1 MSSQIITGD
10 QIEAFLK
17 DQERMRTLKEG
28 WKEEEKKE
36 KAEDNK
42 LKKIFTEEQLK
53 GFLLKKIREGV
64 IPDYKRGEII
74 SDSKKELLYRNGVS
88 GPLFLGVLSKASKE
102 EIKAFKKVFPILKKA
117 EEELKQAH
125 EDASS
130 LRSKIT
136 QKELEQ
142 IKKAHDDLM
151 YPKKGEPAPIVVKQ
165 KRKRITKEEKE
176 EKKQEKI
183 DKKKETISGD
193 GLKATGIINT
203 VKKVIYGRKDF
214 PPSAKKVIEANK
226 DAKITGVSLHRR
238 VLPKIYHSI
247 LNILSKGETEKLIK
261 ESDKDK
267 LFHTSVWLKLD
278 NKNTILLEKNEVLG
292 AKLNPKEAKDE
303 ETLDITAP
311 ESLTLRELIDN
322 TKKTMGN
329 KFATYSAK
337 DNNCSDFIIE
347 LLKSNNLLSTPA
359 HDFLFQNS
367 KKILESVPALNKI
380 VQLATDVA
388 GRANVLIEG
397 GEGLNKK
404 ISKPIKMGRMKKG
417 SAEAKAFGAKMKA
430 LREAKKGKKPKKE
443 IKEEMKGEGFFDD
456 LVSKVRDTAS
466 NVASKVKD
474 IAGSGVGSMS
484 AENGGRGIAESL
496 LNTKIATQ
504 EVKEKQGRGMKKSSA
519 AAKAWGA
526 KMKALREAKMKGKG
540 SMFSSSSSRV
550 NPEPESEDE
559 EEKKP
564 ARKLAWDAYKKIRDR
579 VRDDV
584 FDGKSNA
591 KIERLI
597 QEKIDKLKLS
607 QQKQNKKSRGRGMKD
622 EESSSDEE
630 DEEYED
636 ELIKKTLEKEM
647 KGKGLGCGMKNDA
660 SACYMLHPARQSQ
673 VTTNPNLGMGFRHHS
688 HSHNLV
694 QMPIQTHHIPEPPSR
709 QPVSNIYG
717 SGVAPRSRSYVTD
730 PTLLG

>member
-1 MSSQIITGD
+1 MD
-10 QIEAFLK
+10 
-17 DQERMRTLKEG
+17 
-28 WKEEEKKE
+28 
-36 KAEDNK
+36 
-42 LKKIFTEEQLK
+42 
-53 GFLLKKIREGV
+53 
-64 IPDYKRGEII
+64 
-74 SDSKKELLYRNGVS
+74 
-88 GPLFLGVLSKASKE
+88 
-102 EIKAFKKVFPILKKA
+102 KVK
-117 EEELKQAH
+117 
-125 EDASS
+125 
-130 LRSKIT
+130 
-136 QKELEQ
+136 
-142 IKKAHDDLM
+142 
-151 YPKKGEPAPIVVKQ
+151 
-165 KRKRITKEEKE
+165 
-176 EKKQEKI
+176 
-183 DKKKETISGD
+183 
-193 GLKATGIINT
+193 KATGIINT

-303 ETLDITAP
+303 ETLDINAP
-311 ESLTLRELIDN
+311 ENLTLRELIDN
-322 TKKTMGN
+322 TKKNMGN

-380 VQLATDVA
+380 VQLATDIG

-430 LREAKKGKKPKKE
+430 LREAKKKGKKPKKE

-466 NVASKVKD
+466 NVEKEVNKSFGK
-474 IAGSGVGSMS
+474 GVGSMS

-504 EVKEKQGRGMKKSSA
+504 EVKEKQGRGMKKGSKQ
-519 AAKAWGA
+519 AKAFG
-526 KMKALREAKMKGKG
+526 KRMKALREAKKMKGC
-540 SMFSSSSSRV
+540 
-550 NPEPESEDE
+550 
-559 EEKKP
+559 
-564 ARKLAWDAYKKIRDR
+564 
-579 VRDDV
+579 
-584 FDGKSNA
+584 
-591 KIERLI
+591 
-597 QEKIDKLKLS
+597 
-607 QQKQNKKSRGRGMKD
+607 GMKD

-636 ELIKKTLEKEM
+636 EIIKKTLEKEM

-688 HSHNLV
+688 HSHHLV

-709 QPVSNIYG
+709 QPVSNILALM
-717 SGVAPRSRSYVTD
+717 SPTQPFLVNSSYF
-730 PTLLG
+730 

>member
-1 MSSQIITGD
+1 MLYKYIMSSVVMERPKCEICGSTFATKEGVKHHQKTAKKCGKPKDENRPACEICGSTFATKEGVKHHQKTAKKCQEKIKSPVVEKVDDEKKNEAKAIKKKKVKKDDTQGLVD
-10 QIEAFLK
+10 AMQGLNVVDDEEKKSEDDKAFLK
-17 DQERMRTLKEG
+17 RMPI
-28 WKEEEKKE
+28 KKA
-36 KAEDNK
+36 KATK
-42 LKKIFTEEQLK
+42 KKKIPKTKKPTYTENHEDF
-53 GFLLKKIREGV
+53 GENTY
-64 IPDYKRGEII
+64 IPDYIQEIM
-74 SDSKKELLYRNGVS
+74 DKEA
-88 GPLFLGVLSKASKE
+88 KM
-102 EIKAFKKVFPILKKA
+102 A
-117 EEELKQAH
+117 EEADSDDSDYES
-125 EDASS
+125 DDDPT
-130 LRSKIT
+130 RSV
-136 QKELEQ
+136 L
-142 IKKAHDDLM
+142 
-151 YPKKGEPAPIVVKQ
+151 AP
-165 KRKRITKEEKE
+165 R
-176 EKKQEKI
+176 
-183 DKKKETISGD
+183 KKKETKK
-193 GLKATGIINT
+193 KAKARKEKEYGYDVPYAEAEKAAKSYVSYGKGIINT

-267 LFHTSVWLKLD
+267 LFHTSVWVKLD

-322 TKKTMGN
+322 TKKSMGN

-380 VQLATDVA
+380 VQLATDIG

-404 ISKPIKMGRMKKG
+404 ISKPSKMGKRMVKG

-466 NVASKVKD
+466 SVASKVKD
-474 IAGSGVGSMS
+474 IAESGSGVGSMS
-484 AENGGRGIAESL
+484 AQNGGRGIAESL

-504 EVKEKQGRGMKKSSA
+504 EVKEKQGRGMKKGSA
-519 AAKAWGA
+519 QAKAFG
-526 KMKALREAKMKGKG
+526 KRMKALREAKKMKGC
-540 SMFSSSSSRV
+540 
-550 NPEPESEDE
+550 
-559 EEKKP
+559 
-564 ARKLAWDAYKKIRDR
+564 
-579 VRDDV
+579 
-584 FDGKSNA
+584 
-591 KIERLI
+591 
-597 QEKIDKLKLS
+597 
-607 QQKQNKKSRGRGMKD
+607 GMKD

-636 ELIKKTLEKEM
+636 EIIKKTLEKEM
-647 KGKGLGCGMKNDA
+647 KGKGLGCGMKHDA

-688 HSHNLV
+688 NSHHLV

-717 SGVAPRSRSYVTD
+717 SGVAPRSRSYITD